1 MIGFD
6 HIDWDDPDDP
16 TGNVQHIAD
25 NGVTVG
31 EVKEVLESPGAKDD
45 VSRTSGRLIR
55 FGWTSTGKHLI
66 VVFEAEDDGGFVIV
80 RPITAYEV
88 PPEGEERHG

>member
-1 MIGFD
+1 MTRA
-6 HIDWDDPDDP
+6 
-16 TGNVQHIAD
+16 TGNVRHIAD
-25 NGVTVG
+25 NGVTVD
-31 EVKEVLESPGAKDD
+31 EVEEILESPNARDD
-45 VSRTSGRLIR
+45 VSRTTGRPIR
-55 FGWTSTGKHLI
+55 FGWTSTGKPLI